1 MDVLEKEKEKTE
13 GVYISN
19 GRLSCPIKA
28 LATPG
33 SSFSTVDRGV
43 RSAPARPGAPLIG
56 DHGSSRR
63 RARTGCG
70 AGGPADSGWRHLLP
84 SRSLRLPPRP
94 RSRPRGS
101 PPGVLRA
108 GAVSWL
114 RAEQQG
120 RAASSHSEL
129 LRPPPPSLRCTG
141 GPGSRRSRPLP
152 RAASL
157 VPSSASPPED
167 WDQSSARGSRD
178 ARPVRARLGGGRR
191 RQSRGAGTPEGAG
204 SDGLGS
210 AAATPLGVPGLPTPQ
225 LLGSTGPVPR
235 AGQPTLPR
243 PARAAEGLEGQTE
256 LRKGLAEGGWM
267 GSTTSQQLNA
277 GDHTASAQAF
287 EGCK

>member
-1 MDVLEKEKEKTE
+1 MA
-13 GVYISN
+13 G
-19 GRLSCPIKA
+19 C
-28 LATPG
+28 LAPH
-33 SSFSTVDRGV
+33 RGTGHTGQQFQH
-43 RSAPARPGAPLIG
+43 RGPRRAQRPSPARRAALWGPWLQPSQSEDWVRGRGSRGLWVAPPPPLPLPPVTSSAKVTAPRLPSG
-56 DHGSSRR
+56 RAESRR
-63 RARTGCG
+63 CQ
-70 AGGPADSGWRHLLP
+70 L
-84 SRSLRLPPRP
+84 
-94 RSRPRGS
+94 
-101 PPGVLRA
+101 
-108 GAVSWL
+108 
-114 RAEQQG
+114 
-120 RAASSHSEL
+120 AASGAARQGSLITLAL

-191 RQSRGAGTPEGAG
+191 RQSRGIGTPEGAG
-204 SDGLGS
+204 LDGLGS

-225 LLGSTGPVPR
+225 PLGNTGPVPR

-267 GSTTSQQLNA
+267 SG
-277 GDHTASAQAF
+277 
-287 EGCK
+287 